1 MKVHIGS
8 DHAGFRVK
16 EGLKEKLVEWGHE
29 VVDVGTGSEESCD
42 YPDFAKKVA
51 KAVGSAKAD
60 RGILICGTGI
70 GMSMVANRTEGVLAA
85 CVHDR
90 VTAEMSRRHNNS
102 NVFCAGARIVPAGE
116 IENNLRAWLETAF
129 EGGRHSRRVD
139 KITRR
144 RPKTKKITKVKKKTK
159 KKN

>member
-1 MKVHIGS
+1 MKVHVGA
-8 DHAGFRVK
+8 DHAGFRIK
-16 EGLKEKLVEWGHE
+16 ERLKEVLVELGHD
-29 VVDVGTGSEESCD
+29 VVDAGPDSEDSCD

-51 KAVGSAKAD
+51 KAVGSGKAD
-60 RGILICGTGI
+60 RGVLICGTGI
-70 GMSMVANRTEGVLAA
+70 GMSMVANRSEGVLAA

-116 IENNLRAWLETAF
+116 IESNLRTWLETPF

-139 KITRR
+139 KITKMRG
-144 RPKTKKITKVKKKTK
+144 KKK
-159 KKN
+159 

>member
-1 MKVHIGS
+1 MKVHIGA

-16 EGLKEKLVEWGHE
+16 ERLKQVLVELGHK
-29 VVDVGTGSEESCD
+29 VVDAGTDSEDACD
-42 YPDFAKKVA
+42 YPDFGLKVA
-51 KAVGSAKAD
+51 KAVGGGKGV
-60 RGILICGTGI
+60 RGVLICGTGI
-70 GMSMVANRTEGVLAA
+70 GMSMVANREPGVLAA

-116 IENNLRAWLETAF
+116 IESYLRVWLETPF

-139 KITRR
+139 KITRAR
-144 RPKTKKITKVKKKTK
+144 KRKS
-159 KKN
+159 

>member
-1 MKVHIGS
+1 MKVHIGA
-8 DHAGFRVK
+8 DHAGFRIK
-16 EGLKEKLVEWGHE
+16 EGLKVMLAEWGHE
-29 VVDVGTGSEESCD
+29 VVDDGTDSEDSCD

-51 KAVGSAKAD
+51 KAVGSGKAD

-70 GMSMVANRTEGVLAA
+70 GMSMVANRTTGVLAA

-102 NVFCAGARIVPAGE
+102 NVFCAGARIVPATE
-116 IENNLRAWLETAF
+116 IENNLRTWLETAF

-139 KITRR
+139 KITKR
-144 RPKTKKITKVKKKTK
+144 RPQTSKKKK
-159 KKN
+159 KANKK